1 MKTLLPFWTKGKLVQ
16 FTDASR
22 LRWRYI
28 LTFKN
33 NELRLYML
41 EHFVLPPPPSDI
53 IDPLED
59 IFFTWLLPREVAMG
73 FDWTICHMI
82 GNCAIKELIF
92 CVYTCK
98 DQTYRYHQPVAA
110 TRRSSDF
117 LAPDRLAYNDRELP
131 AVH

>member
-59 IFFTWLLPREVAMG
+59 IFYLAASQRSRDGVRLNNLSH
-73 FDWTICHMI
+73 DWQ
-82 GNCAIKELIF
+82 L
-92 CVYTCK
+92 
-98 DQTYRYHQPVAA
+98 RYKRAYI
-110 TRRSSDF
+110 
-117 LAPDRLAYNDRELP
+117 LRLYL
-131 AVH
+131 